1 MYDQDLLEGQIITHW
16 QSKYCEDLN
25 PKFNDNI
32 ARLIDH
38 LAESSEEESE
48 DESDWKFDL
57 GVMLG
62 WIYNKYYTVHD
73 KGVLFLHI
81 WK

>member
-16 QSKYCEDLN
+16 QSMYREDLN

-38 LAESSEEESE
+38 LAETSEGESE
-48 DESDWKFDL
+48 DD
-57 GVMLG
+57 
-62 WIYNKYYTVHD
+62 
-73 KGVLFLHI
+73 
-81 WK
+81 

>member
-38 LAESSEEESE
+38 LAESSEEEESE
-48 DESDWKFDL
+48 EESD
-57 GVMLG
+57 
-62 WIYNKYYTVHD
+62 
-73 KGVLFLHI
+73 
-81 WK
+81 